1 MNDETKETE
10 NKGTEEINAKQE
22 IEKTQEY
29 EKKEDIQLDTES
41 VNNTNDTESIEN
53 MENAVKKPK
62 IINEIFKVISITT
75 QTILWILI
83 ILMIA
88 LILLTAFSR
97 RTDIFG
103 YRLYIVMS
111 GSMEPAINV
120 RDAIITKE
128 IDEPQQGDII
138 AYENENI
145 VTVHRIVKVYTQENN
160 RLYQT
165 KGDNN
170 NIEDRGLVQQSQ
182 VRGKLMYRLPLLGR
196 ALIFVQSHL
205 IAFMVV
211 IGVLIM
217 AILIRRL
224 I

>member
-1 MNDETKETE
+1 MDNETKETE
-10 NKGTEEINAKQE
+10 N
-22 IEKTQEY
+22 
-29 EKKEDIQLDTES
+29 
-41 VNNTNDTESIEN
+41 IEN
-53 MENAVKKPK
+53 MENAEKKPK
-62 IINEIFKVISITT
+62 TINKFFKIISITT

-83 ILMIA
+83 ILMTV
-88 LILLTAFSR
+88 LIFLTAFSR
-97 RTDIFG
+97 KTDIFG

-111 GSMEPAINV
+111 GSMEPTINV

-128 IDEPQQGDII
+128 IDEPQEGDII

-145 VTVHRIVKVYTQENN
+145 VTVHRIIKVYTQENN

-165 KGDNN
+165 KGDKN

-182 VRGKLMYRLPLLGR
+182 VKGKLIYRLPLLGR

-205 IAFMVV
+205 IAFVVV

-217 AILIRRL
+217 AIFIRRL